1 MYWLYAQCQA
11 GSIFFNL
18 NWRAIIGAIFHEV
31 YSHMKRIGLI
41 VNPIA
46 GMGGRVGLKGSDGK
60 ETLELAKKLGAVP
73 ECPGKALTALKQI
86 KDNFKG
92 NIEMITYPAI
102 MGEQEA
108 RDAGFKPKVIGKIIP
123 EDTSAEDTIQAAKD
137 MRDADVDLIFFAG
150 GDGTARNIFD
160 ALGEQ
165 KFPVLGIP
173 GGCKIHSAVYAI
185 NPKTAGNLVVQYLE
199 GKVKDLKIS
208 EVMDIDEDAF
218 REGMVTAKL
227 YGYLHVPNEKRMVQN
242 MKSGRGYS
250 EEAALDQLAR
260 YFSDHMAPDTL
271 YVVGTGSTTK
281 KILEKLGED
290 GTLLGVDLVYGN
302 KIVAKDVNE
311 KGILDYLAAAN
322 GKVKMIVTVIG
333 GQGYVF
339 GRGNQQLSPA
349 VIRKVGLDN
358 IIIAASKP
366 KMLSLFGKPLLVD
379 TGDEELNKE
388 LSGYRRV
395 YVGYGDSVMF
405 KLTSDP
411 FGDLD

>member
-1 MYWLYAQCQA
+1 
-11 GSIFFNL
+11 
-18 NWRAIIGAIFHEV
+18 
-31 YSHMKRIGLI
+31 MKRIGLI

-60 ETLELAKKLGAVP
+60 ETLELARKLGAVP

-86 KDNFKG
+86 KNNFKRD
-92 NIEMITYPAI
+92 IQIITYPAI
-102 MGEQEA
+102 MGEHEA
-108 RDAGFKPKVIGKIIP
+108 RDAGFQPKVIGKTNP
-123 EDTSAEDTIQAAKD
+123 GETTAEDTIQAAKD
-137 MRDADVDLIFFAG
+137 LRGAGVDLIFFAG

-165 KFPVLGIP
+165 KFAVLGIP

-185 NPKTAGNLVVQYLE
+185 NPKTAGDLVVQYLE

-218 REGMVTAKL
+218 RKGVVTAKL

-250 EEAALDQLAR
+250 EEAALDQLSR
-260 YFSDHMAPDTL
+260 YFADKMAPDTL
-271 YVVGTGSTTK
+271 YIVGTGSTTK
-281 KILEKLGED
+281 KILDKLGEE
-290 GTLLGVDLVYGN
+290 GTLLGVDLVYGR

-311 KGILDYLAAAN
+311 KGILDFLATSN
-322 GKVKMIVTVIG
+322 GNVKMIVTVIG

-339 GRGNQQLSPA
+339 GRGNQQLSPD
-349 VIRKVGLDN
+349 VIRQVGLEN
-358 IIIAASKP
+358 IIVAASKP

-379 TGDEELNKE
+379 TGDEELNEE

-395 YVGYGDSVMF
+395 YVGYEDSVMF
-405 KLTSDP
+405 KVTSNP
-411 FGDLD
+411 FGDVD

>member
-1 MYWLYAQCQA
+1 
-11 GSIFFNL
+11 
-18 NWRAIIGAIFHEV
+18 
-31 YSHMKRIGLI
+31 MKRIGLI

-60 ETLELAKKLGAVP
+60 ETLELARKLGAVP

-86 KDNFKG
+86 KANFKG
-92 NIEMITYPAI
+92 NVEIITYPAI
-102 MGEQEA
+102 MGEEEA
-108 RDAGFKPKVIGKIIP
+108 REAGFKPKVIGKINS
-123 EDTSAEDTIQAAKD
+123 EDTCAEDTIQAARD
-137 MRDADVDLIFFAG
+137 LRDANVDLIFFAG

-218 REGMVTAKL
+218 REGVVTAKL

-250 EEAALDQLAR
+250 EEGALDQLSR
-260 YFSDHMAPDTL
+260 YFADSMAADIL
-271 YVVGTGSTTK
+271 YVIGTGSTTK

-290 GTLLGVDLVYGN
+290 GTLLGVDLVYGR

-311 KGILDYLAAAN
+311 KGILDYLATCD
-322 GKVKMIVTVIG
+322 GKVKIIVTVIG

-379 TGDEELNKE
+379 TGDEELNRE

-395 YVGYGDSVMF
+395 NVGYEDSVMF
-405 KLTSDP
+405 RVTSDP
-411 FGDLD
+411 FGDVD

>member
-1 MYWLYAQCQA
+1 
-11 GSIFFNL
+11 
-18 NWRAIIGAIFHEV
+18 
-31 YSHMKRIGLI
+31 MKRIGLI

-60 ETLELAKKLGAVP
+60 ETLELARKLGAVP

-86 KDNFKG
+86 KDNFTG
-92 NIEMITYPAI
+92 NVEIITYPAI
-102 MGEQEA
+102 MGEEEV
-108 RDAGFKPKVIGKIIP
+108 RNAGFKPKVIGKISP
-123 EDTSAEDTIQAAKD
+123 EDTCAEDTIQAAKD

-199 GKVKDLKIS
+199 GKVRDLKIS

-218 REGMVTAKL
+218 RAGRVTAKL

-260 YFSDHMAPDTL
+260 YFADSMAPDTL

-290 GTLLGVDLVYGN
+290 GTLLGVDLVYGR
-302 KIVAKDVNE
+302 KIIAKDVNE
-311 KGILDYLAAAN
+311 KGILDYLATSN
-322 GKVKMIVTVIG
+322 GEIKMIVTVIG

-379 TGDEELNKE
+379 TGDEELNRE
-388 LSGYRRV
+388 LSGYRRI
-395 YVGYGDSVMF
+395 YVGYEDSVMF
-405 KLTSDP
+405 KVTSDP
-411 FGDLD
+411 FGDVD